1 VEFPQGAS
9 RVVSTS
15 AHVLLYAI
23 HLSSGG
29 ADTSRLAD
37 AVATAAAPFQQL
49 DPSTLAVERSSSG
62 RLAVATLG
70 HAPERVAPR
79 RHVARSADLLTAFD
93 GLPVAAHASF
103 PPWDASRLGEHWDEA
118 LDHLEGQFSAVQVD
132 LAADRFECLTDPLG
146 LHPLYAQRLA
156 DGWLVA
162 NSVTAIREVSAASRP
177 DAVGVSTFLTLG
189 WASANRTLLD
199 EVSALPAGSRLSFDA
214 NGMNRRVGLDPRALL
229 AAEREGGSD
238 NASAIDELVALTRAA
253 TVTSELPVK
262 CAVTG
267 GRDTRVVLAL
277 CLAAGAKPTTAT
289 MGTEQDLDVQIGREI
304 AAYAGLPHEVQVA
317 SETSLFEDAARI
329 TATFVSL
336 TDGLSSLLQLPD
348 IGDLYD
354 PPGRVGVQA
363 WGVAG
368 EIGRCGTGQ
377 ITPLA
382 ANAPLIRG
390 STEFQKRMLVEKVR
404 DGAGILT
411 PDAMATARSQVE
423 RFVDERASEGW
434 AAADTGELF
443 YTFDR
448 VSRWGSAAVRRATA
462 IDDLFT
468 PFATRPFIRWAYS
481 MSNQERY
488 AEATHYRILSRLDPQ
503 LRDFRYEL
511 PWRTLRPGT
520 APLHAALGLGRIAAS
535 RVPLPRVRSPREP
548 EPAAARP
555 FVFQWLERHRELHR
569 EVCLSARDSE
579 LWNWLDRARLE
590 QVLTRE
596 SFDDATAE
604 GLLRAITLAWYFH
617 APASP

>member
-1 VEFPQGAS
+1 
-9 RVVSTS
+9 
-15 AHVLLYAI
+15 VLLYAI
-23 HLSSGG
+23 HLSHGG
-29 ADTSRLAD
+29 ADASRLAD
-37 AVATAAAPFQQL
+37 AVAKAAAPFQQL

-62 RLAVATLG
+62 HLAVATLG
-70 HAPERVAPR
+70 HSPERVAPR
-79 RHVARSADLLTAFD
+79 RHVSRSGDLLTAFD

-103 PPWDASRLGEHWDEA
+103 APWDAGELGEHWDQA
-118 LDHLEGQFSAVQVD
+118 LDLLEGQFSAVQVD
-132 LAADRFECLTDPLG
+132 LGADRLECITDPLG
-146 LHPLYAQRLA
+146 LHPLYAQRLT
-156 DGWLVA
+156 DGWHVA
-162 NSVTAIREVSAASRP
+162 NSVTAIREVSSTSRP
-177 DAVGVSTFLTLG
+177 DPVGVSTFLSLG
-189 WASANRTLLD
+189 WASGKRTLLD
-199 EVSALPAGSRLSFDA
+199 EVAALPPGSRLSFDA
-214 NGMNRRVGLDPRALL
+214 NGMDRRVGLDPRGLL
-229 AAEREGGSD
+229 ESERAGGPDS
-238 NASAIDELVALTRAA
+238 ASAIDELVALTRAA
-253 TVTSELPVK
+253 TVLSELPVK

-277 CLAAGAKPTTAT
+277 CLAAGAKPVTAT
-289 MGTEQDLDVQIGREI
+289 MGTEQDDDVQIGREI

-317 SETSLFEDAARI
+317 SETSVFEDAAQI
-329 TATFVSL
+329 AATFVSL

-354 PPGRVGVQA
+354 PPARVGVQA

-368 EIGRCGTGQ
+368 EIGRAGTGQ

-382 ANAPLIRG
+382 ANAPFIRA
-390 STEFQKRMLVEKVR
+390 STDFQKRMLVEKVR

-411 PDAMATARSQVE
+411 PDAMAIGRSEVE

-434 AAADTGELF
+434 PAADTGELF

-520 APLHAALGLGRIAAS
+520 APLHALLGLGRIGAS
-535 RVPLPRVRSPREP
+535 RVPHPHIRRPRDA

-555 FVFQWLERHRELHR
+555 FVFQWLERHRDLHR

-579 LWNWLDRARLE
+579 LWNWVDRTALE
-590 QVLTRE
+590 QVLARD
-596 SFDDATAE
+596 SFDDPTAE

-617 APASP
+617 APPSP